1 MTRPLEGRRVALAEG
16 RQLEELVRLL
26 EAEGAQAV
34 RCPMLSILDAPE
46 SGPVLDWLDALPTFD
61 LAILMTGE
69 AVRRLLAFAER
80 TGRQE
85 HYLQALRT
93 VPTLTRGPKP
103 VKVLKELG
111 LSPTRIAATP
121 TTDGVIQTLSGD
133 DLAGKTV
140 GYTLYA
146 SDNPTLDTF
155 LRSRGALPRPVL
167 SYVYAPDSD
176 ESRVVALIDQL
187 ANGEI
192 DGLVITS
199 SPQTERLFEVAQ
211 KHDRMAALLA
221 GLQRVQVAA
230 VGPVAAKGLE
240 THGVRVDVCP
250 EQGFVMKNLVKKM
263 GRA

>member
-1 MTRPLEGRRVALAEG
+1 MSRPLEGRRIALAEG

-26 EAEGAQAV
+26 EGEGAVAV
-34 RCPMLSILDAPE
+34 RCPMLSILDAPQ
-46 SGPVLDWLDALPTFD
+46 SAPVVDWLTALPSFE

-69 AVRRLLAFAER
+69 AVRRLLGFADR
-80 TGRQE
+80 AGQRDA
-85 HYLQALRT
+85 YLDALRR

-103 VKVLKELG
+103 VKALKELG
-111 LSPTRIAATP
+111 LTPTRVAATP
-121 TTDGVIQTLSGD
+121 TTEGVIQTLSND

-146 SDNPTLDTF
+146 SDNPALDAY
-155 LRSRGALPRPVL
+155 LRSRCAIPRPVL
-167 SYVYAPDSD
+167 SYVYAPASD
-176 ESRVVALIDQL
+176 EQHVVQLIDAMASGQL
-187 ANGEI
+187 DA
-192 DGLVITS
+192 LVITS

-211 KHDRMAALLA
+211 KHDRLAALLA

-230 VGPVAAKGLE
+230 VGPVAAAGLE
-240 THGVRVDVCP
+240 THGVRVDICP